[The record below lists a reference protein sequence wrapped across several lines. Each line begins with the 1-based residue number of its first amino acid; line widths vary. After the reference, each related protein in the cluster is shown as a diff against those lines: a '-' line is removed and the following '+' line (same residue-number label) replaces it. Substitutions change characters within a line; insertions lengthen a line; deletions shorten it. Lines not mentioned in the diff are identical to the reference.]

1 MKLHWFIKTLF
12 AAIIFSYATFTL
24 AEPKLILSAPPRE
37 TAQAGQEQYGGI
49 AKELSKVLGV
59 EVVYQHPENWTR
71 YAADMR
77 AGKYD
82 LVFDGPHFAAWR
94 MKHVHHAP
102 VARLPGSLKFLIIS
116 HAEDKDINSIRD
128 LIGKQICGLASPNL
142 GTIAVFALYN
152 NPVIQ
157 PEIKVIRGGMR
168 NVVKAFFKGEC
179 RAAVVRDKVYLN
191 MPQEKKDLVKV
202 IDASKDM
209 PNQTVTVSTKVSVYN
224 REKIKEFLTSI
235 EGAKSADK
243 LLSTYSRANKKF
255 LPANDTEYTSL
266 ENLIEG
272 VVYGW

>member
-1 MKLHWFIKTLF
+1 
-12 AAIIFSYATFTL
+12 
-24 AEPKLILSAPPRE
+24 
-37 TAQAGQEQYGGI
+37 
-49 AKELSKVLGV
+49 
-59 EVVYQHPENWTR
+59 
-71 YAADMR
+71 
-77 AGKYD
+77 
-82 LVFDGPHFAAWR
+82 
-94 MKHVHHAP
+94 
-102 VARLPGSLKFLIIS
+102 
-116 HAEDKDINSIRD
+116 
-128 LIGKQICGLASPNL
+128 
-142 GTIAVFALYN
+142 
-152 NPVIQ
+152 
-157 PEIKVIRGGMR
+157 
-168 NVVKAFFKGEC
+168 
-179 RAAVVRDKVYLN
+179 